1 MNKSEIRKK
10 ILIIRKQAKHKNLKL
25 NFKNILKILREKKV
39 QGKII
44 GGYYPYNYEL
54 DIMKILN
61 DFEKKNFLISLPKVR
76 KNFKMDFFYWSVK
89 EPLKINKYGIA
100 EPISNKIVYPNIF
113 IVPLIAYDEKLY
125 RIGYGGG
132 YYDRYLK
139 KIKKRKKVIT
149 IGLAYS
155 FQKVKKIPINK
166 HDIKL
171 DFVITE
177 KNN

>member
-25 NFKNILKILREKKV
+25 NFKHILKILREKKV

-54 DIMKILN
+54 DIIKILN

-132 YYDRYLK
+132 YYDRYFK

>member
-1 MNKSEIRKK
+1 
-10 ILIIRKQAKHKNLKL
+10 
-25 NFKNILKILREKKV
+25 
-39 QGKII
+39 
-44 GGYYPYNYEL
+44 
-54 DIMKILN
+54 MKILN

-166 HDIKL
+166 YDIKL